1 MDHSELAAA
10 LADYIAAQ
18 TGAPHVQVENF
29 SKLSG
34 GAIQDNYALSVL
46 LEGGYQPGRQ
56 DYVVRCDAPSGVSAS
71 LTRPQEFAV
80 LKKAFEAGVT
90 VPEPF
95 WLCDNQSVIGQSFYV
110 MSRAM
115 GTASPQKL
123 VGGDM
128 IETQRSE
135 LTRQF
140 GRELGRLHRI
150 KPPLD
155 SLDFL
160 PSPAESAAQARVD
173 LYRNYLAAI
182 PEPHPVLEWALNW
195 LEDNPPAPG
204 APVLC
209 HCDFRTGNYM
219 VDQGRLTAV
228 LDWEFATWSDPAE
241 DLGWLCSRSW
251 RFGADERE
259 VGGIGHKPD
268 LFAGYAEITGE
279 TPDPDR
285 VAYWEVMALVRWAVI
300 ALQQADRHLSG
311 EQSSLELALTGR
323 MLPQMEYDLLQQIRE
338 LSVAEKGGLSS

>member
-1 MDHSELAAA
+1 MTQSKLAAA
-10 LADYIAAQ
+10 LADYIAVQ
-18 TGAPHVQVENF
+18 TGAPHVQVQAF

-34 GAIQDNYALSVL
+34 GAIQDNYALSL
-46 LEGGYQPGRQ
+46 LFEGSDQPGRQ
-56 DYVVRCDAPSGVSAS
+56 EYVVRCDAPSSVSVS
-71 LTRPQEFAV
+71 LTRPQEFII
-80 LKKAFEAGVT
+80 LRKALEVGVT

-95 WLCDNQSVIGQSFYV
+95 WLCDDKHVIGQSFYV
-110 MSRAM
+110 MSKAS

-128 IETQRSE
+128 SEAQRTE

-140 GRELGRLHRI
+140 GRELGRLHLIR
-150 KPPLD
+150 PPVTDLE
-155 SLDFL
+155 FL
-160 PSPAESAAQARVD
+160 SVPAEPAAQARIN
-173 LYRNYLAAI
+173 LYRDYLVAI
-182 PEPHPVLEWALNW
+182 DEPHPVLEWALNW
-195 LEDNPPAPG
+195 LEDNQPTGGELA
-204 APVLC
+204 LC

-268 LFAGYAEITGE
+268 LFAGYQEITGE
-279 TPDPDR
+279 RPDPDR

-300 ALQQADRHLSG
+300 ALQQAQRHLSG

-323 MLPQMEYDLLQQIRE
+323 MLPQMEYDLLKQIRE
-338 LSVAEKGGLSS
+338 LS